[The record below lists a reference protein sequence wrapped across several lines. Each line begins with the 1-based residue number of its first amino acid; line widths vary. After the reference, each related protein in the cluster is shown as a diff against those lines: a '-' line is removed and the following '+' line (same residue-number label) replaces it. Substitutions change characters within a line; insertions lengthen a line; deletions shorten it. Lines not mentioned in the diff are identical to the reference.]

1 MRTSKLAAFAALTA
15 LTLLAGAAKA
25 TCTYPPAPAKIPDGN
40 TATRDEMVAAKND
53 VAKYNA
59 DITAYQSCIKLESD
73 NSIAELD
80 KQTAGK
86 SDDEKKA
93 LAAQK
98 QEAERKLV
106 EKNNAALDEV
116 TAVVERF
123 NEQLR
128 AFNKK
133 NPPAAKK

>member
-1 MRTSKLAAFAALTA
+1 MTTSKLAALAA
-15 LTLLAGAAKA
+15 LTLLASAAKA
-25 TCTYPPAPAKIPDGN
+25 ACTYPTAPTNIPDGN
-40 TATRDEMVAAKND
+40 TATRDEMIAAKNE
-53 VAKYNA
+53 VGKYNEA
-59 DITAYQSCIKLESD
+59 ITAYQNCLKLESD

-80 KQTAGK
+80 KQAAGK
-86 SDDEKKA
+86 SDADKKA
-93 LAAQK
+93 LEEQK
-98 QEAERKLV
+98 KEAERKLV

-128 AFNKK
+128 AYNKK